1 MACNRAD
8 IPCPLVE
15 RFEVAVSIEELSS
28 HVLAHLMHLEG
39 GKHLIG
45 VAQVLIEE
53 AVVCWWCLRLRKS
66 LYGSFIDDTQ
76 HLTPDGRLN
85 LV

>member
-1 MACNRAD
+1 MGRD
-8 IPCPLVE
+8 RRHVTHPLVE

-28 HVLAHLMHLEG
+28 HILTHLMHLEG
-39 GKHLIG
+39 GKHLVG
-45 VAQVLIEE
+45 VAEVLQEE
-53 AVVCWWCLRLRKS
+53 AIVCWWCLRLRKP

>member
-8 IPCPLVE
+8 IPCPLVK

-28 HVLAHLMHLEG
+28 HVLTHLMHLEG
-39 GKHLIG
+39 GKHLVG
-45 VAQVLIEE
+45 VSEVLQEE
-53 AVVCWWCLRLRKS
+53 LIVCRWCLRLRKS

-76 HLTPDGRLN
+76 HLTPDVRLN

>member
-1 MACNRAD
+1 MGRYRRHVTQ
-8 IPCPLVE
+8 PLVK
-15 RFEVAVSIEELSS
+15 RFEVTAGIKELSG
-28 HVLAHLMHLEG
+28 HVLTHLMHLEG